1 MTIPARK
8 RLTLVVFMITL
19 AVLSATVLTRFEGR
33 INPPVRSSTSLLSS
47 TTSAIISSSTTSLTL
62 QKSTST
68 SSSGGS
74 ARVLMTYS
82 QYNPSLIATPSAT
95 LNYSIGIHKF
105 DPEVS
110 RVALSATSTVPGVT
124 VALTPK
130 EFTFVGEHEGIIL
143 AISVDQSVNSSNVPI
158 EIIANTSIGSAKFPL
173 TFTLVKGVVVVQTL
187 VNGLLIPTTIHVSV
201 GQTVTWLDLIGVDDD
216 GNGPVN
222 ITLKDGS
229 ASSPTLVEFDSWKH
243 LFSQP
248 GTYSY
253 TASSIGSQDA
263 SGTVVVA

>member
-1 MTIPARK
+1 
-8 RLTLVVFMITL
+8 LVLAVLIIVI
-19 AVLSATVLTRFEGR
+19 AVLSATVVIQFGGIAT
-33 INPPVRSSTSLLSS
+33 PPVGSST
-47 TTSAIISSSTTSLTL
+47 APSSSTTSSGISRLTTTPIL
-62 QKSTST
+62 QKSTPT

-110 RVALSATSTVPGVT
+110 KVALSATSTVPGVT

-130 EFTFVGEHEGIIL
+130 EFTFVGEHESIIL

-173 TFTLVKGVVVVQTL
+173 TFTLEKGVVVVQTL

-201 GQTVTWLDLIGVDDD
+201 GQTVTWLDVIGVDDD

-253 TASSIGSQDA
+253 TASSIGSPDA